1 MMKVAEV
8 SGLLRWPHFRGP
20 DLEGITLYPLPTDL
34 SHDVCQRYHTLN
46 AGSQTQQEKE
56 LIIKFTQICGY
67 CLLGNNTLI
76 SQHILGM

>member
-46 AGSQTQQEKE
+46 AGSQIVSCPASFPSLRKGES
-56 LIIKFTQICGY
+56 GD
-67 CLLGNNTLI
+67 
-76 SQHILGM
+76 